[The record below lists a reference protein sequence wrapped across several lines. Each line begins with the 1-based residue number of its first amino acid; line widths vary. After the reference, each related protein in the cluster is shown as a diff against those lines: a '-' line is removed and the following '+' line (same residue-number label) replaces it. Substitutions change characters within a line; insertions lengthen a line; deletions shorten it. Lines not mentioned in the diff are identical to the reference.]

1 MSTHE
6 DELRAELTR
15 AARAIGAPA
24 DFEASIERPRDPSF
38 GDWATNAAMLLA
50 KHLRK
55 KPREIAD
62 ALVAEIDR
70 GRAGLSTVEIAG
82 PGFINLRVATDR
94 VAKGLAAV
102 VAAGEL
108 YGRSTGGAG
117 KPVNIEF
124 VSANP
129 TGPLHVGHGRQAALG
144 DAIASL
150 LASASWKVTREF
162 YYNDGGAQINNL
174 AASVQARVRELVGR
188 EAEIPEGGYHGEY
201 IKEIAQRYVEQF
213 PSDQFAEDTDAVR
226 RFAVQELRKEQDRD
240 LQAFGVRFD
249 VYFLESSLYSD
260 AKVDETVERLIGAG
274 HAYEKDGAL
283 WLRTTDYGD
292 DKDRVMRK
300 SDGSFTYFVP
310 DVAYH
315 VTKWKRGFT
324 RSINVQGADH
334 HSTVTRVRVGLQAL
348 DMGIPQGYPEYVL
361 HQMVTVMRGG
371 EEVKISKRAGSY
383 VTVRDLIDE
392 VGRDAVRYFFLM
404 RKGDSQLVFDVDL
417 ARAQSEEN
425 PVYYIQMAH
434 ARMSGIFRVGE
445 IDAATITDVGA
456 DLSLLELPE
465 EQELIKSLLDF
476 PKLVVDATEALEP
489 HRVATYLHDLAG
501 KVHLWYHKAHVLNE
515 PEPITRARLV
525 LARASQIVL
534 RNGLQL
540 LGISAPDR
548 M

>member
-1 MSTHE
+1 ME
-6 DELRAELTR
+6 ITR
-15 AARAIGAPA
+15 AARAIGAPD
-24 DFEASIERPRDPSF
+24 DFEPVLERPRDPAF
-38 GDWATNAAMLLA
+38 GDWATSAAMVLA
-50 KHLRK
+50 KSLRK
-55 KPREIAD
+55 KPREIAE
-62 ALVAEIDR
+62 ALIAEVDKS
-70 GRAGLSTVEIAG
+70 RAGLRSAEIAG
-82 PGFINLRVATDR
+82 PGFINFRVATES
-94 VAKGLAAV
+94 VAKGLTAL
-102 VAAGEL
+102 VAAGENFGVSTSGG
-108 YGRSTGGAG
+108 GR
-117 KPVNIEF
+117 PVNVEF

-150 LASASWKVTREF
+150 LENSGWRVTREF
-162 YYNDGGAQINNL
+162 YYNDGGAQIENL
-174 AASVQARVRELVGR
+174 ALSVQARVRQIAGR
-188 EAEIPEGGYHGEY
+188 EAPIPEGGYHGEY
-201 IKEIAQRYVEQF
+201 IRDIAQRYVDEH
-213 PSDQFAEDTDAVR
+213 PSDQFAEDLDVVR
-226 RFAVQELRKEQDRD
+226 RFAVQELRKEQDKD
-240 LQAFGVRFD
+240 LQAFGVKFE

-260 AKVDETVERLIGAG
+260 GKVGEAVELLQGAG
-274 HAYEKDGAL
+274 HTFEKDGAL

-300 SDGSFTYFVP
+300 GDGTFTYFVP

-334 HSTVTRVRVGLQAL
+334 HSTVTRVRIGLQAL

-361 HQMVTVMRGG
+361 HQMVTVMRGQ

-404 RKGDSQLVFDVDL
+404 RKGDSQLVFDVEL
-417 ARAQSEEN
+417 ARAQSDEN

-445 IDAATITDVGA
+445 IAPLSVTGVGV
-456 DLSLLELPE
+456 DLSILELPE

-476 PKLVVDATEALEP
+476 PKLVADAAEALEP
-489 HRVATYLHDLAG
+489 HRLATYLHDLAG
-501 KVHLWYHKAHVLNE
+501 KAHLWYHKAHVLNE
-515 PEPITRARLV
+515 PAPIMNARLV

-534 RNGLQL
+534 RNGLTL
-540 LGISAPDR
+540 LGINAPER